1 MCNALRAS
9 DKIVDPIW
17 WGREVPRVSR
27 LLAVD
32 YGTKRLG
39 LAVSDPGGKYALPL
53 ETIELPP
60 RARAAAVAERAA
72 ERGVET
78 IVVGRP
84 KRAGGE
90 DSALWPEI
98 QKFARALERRGFRV
112 CFEDEAF
119 SSTEAQSLLAE
130 RPGERPA
137 RTLPADAVAA
147 KVILEQFLA
156 RG

>member
-1 MCNALRAS
+1 M
-9 DKIVDPIW
+9 
-17 WGREVPRVSR
+17 
-27 LLAVD
+27 AVD

-39 LAVSDPGGKYALPL
+39 LAVSDAEGRYALPL
-53 ETIELPP
+53 ETIELPL

-84 KRAGGE
+84 RRAGGE
-90 DSALWPEI
+90 DSALWPAI
-98 QKFARALERRGFRV
+98 QTFARALRRRGLRV

-119 SSTEAQSLLAE
+119 SSAEAESLLAN
-130 RPGERPA
+130 RPGGRGEHRA
-137 RTLPADAVAA
+137 PADAFAA

-156 RG
+156 RA